1 MVVILKNVLSTRA
14 IYCGATVGGVSL
26 HHIGMRTV
34 GRARAPARERKVGI
48 VSADAP
54 ILPRDASDDDDEPTP
69 AAAAAP
75 ALLADDGSRARG
87 CTRRPWPR

>member
-54 ILPRDASDDDDEPTP
+54 ILPRILQVLEDTLP
-69 AAAAAP
+69 
-75 ALLADDGSRARG
+75 
-87 CTRRPWPR
+87 PWFEDTLPP